1 MSLIL
6 LKMAIHC
13 FNNACSVQNIVI
25 WCVIRSEISRLSDIA
40 VVDDSK
46 NCQKRRLLY
55 FAVLEVDTMSSFEG
69 TLYFE
74 RHFLLQSHL
83 LPHTCCNRM
92 QKPSYPKRIRGFNRH
107 FIRFV
112 QRRLLLAVTSR
123 SPHPIRDREATQSR
137 TSSNVERRTSH
148 TSRAS
153 RASQRSLQLFTS
165 LNQIFDLSANS
176 I

>member
-1 MSLIL
+1 MQNGHFELI
-6 LKMAIHC
+6 
-13 FNNACSVQNIVI
+13 FD
-25 WCVIRSEISRLSDIA
+25 RLSDIA
-40 VVDDSK
+40 VVDDFK

-55 FAVLEVDTMSSFEG
+55 FAVLEVDTMSSFGG

-74 RHFLLQSHL
+74 RHFLPKSHL

-107 FIRFV
+107 FMQSV
-112 QRRLLLAVTSR
+112 QTRLLFAVMLHLPR
-123 SPHPIRDREATQSR
+123 PIRDREATQSP
-137 TSSNVERRTSH
+137 TSH
-148 TSRAS
+148 TSYIERLT
-153 RASQRSLQLFTS
+153 QRSLQLFTS